1 MSSLRQDVGV
11 SWRSDAGQWASG
23 TLKALATIAVSA
35 LLVFIVVSVFIDT
48 GLLTASEP
56 VHRSPA
62 VVSPSGEV
70 AFG

>member
-1 MSSLRQDVGV
+1 MSSLGQDAGV
-11 SWRSDAGQWASG
+11 SWRSDAGQWAGG

-35 LLVFIVVSVFIDT
+35 LLVFIVVSVFIDS

-56 VHRSPA
+56 VRRSPA
-62 VVSPSGEV
+62 VGSPSAAV